1 MKNYGFKDFLRELN
15 GDGAEGELVKTFVLS
30 LVTSIVTLT
39 VLYFLSLKNVT
50 DFYPRFGLYLFF
62 VILSY
67 ALVVPVLRQVKSYG
81 EFLCMPGMM
90 IGMTSGMVASFLP
103 GFYVAATNGMFVGS
117 MLGMGIGIVFGVW
130 NGRCCGV
137 MGIMEGVMAG
147 FMGGLM
153 GAMTAFMLFND
164 HLKATAVV
172 VFLIC
177 AFIIIGLNYMIY
189 KETREHERKVKD
201 DNFITILITFILIII
216 TTWIM
221 VFGPR
226 SALFN

>member
-1 MKNYGFKDFLRELN
+1 MNVKHFVKELN
-15 GDGAEGELVKTFVLS
+15 GSRVEGELVRTFLYSVIA
-30 LVTSIVTLT
+30 SILTLA
-39 VLYFLSLKNVT
+39 VLYFVSLKNVT
-50 DFYPRFGLYLFF
+50 DFIPKYGFYLFF
-62 VILSY
+62 AVLSY
-67 ALVVPVLRQVKSYG
+67 ALIVPVLRQVKAYD

-90 IGMTSGMVASFLP
+90 IGMTSGMVASFLS

-117 MLGMGIGIVFGVW
+117 MLGMAIGIVFGYW
-130 NGRCCGV
+130 NGKCCGV

-164 HLKATAVV
+164 HLKTTAVV

-177 AFIIIGLNYMIY
+177 AFITVSLNYMIY
-189 KETREHERKVKD
+189 LETKDAERKRKESHL
-201 DNFITILITFILIII
+201 NTIIITVVLVAI

-226 SALFN
+226 SALFQ